1 MLNCKLKILAKYY
14 GSYYNFLIMKNP
26 DKEILSK
33 RLDIESK
40 IFFFEYKENPNGKFL
55 RIVEKS
61 SGKRNSIVVP
71 DSGLS
76 EFINVLEVIKNSR

>member
-1 MLNCKLKILAKYY
+1 
-14 GSYYNFLIMKNP
+14 MKNP

>member
-1 MLNCKLKILAKYY
+1 
-14 GSYYNFLIMKNP
+14 MKDI
-26 DKEILSK
+26 DKEILTK
-33 RLDIESK
+33 RLDVESK

-61 SGKRNSIVVP
+61 SGRRNAIVVP

-76 EFINVLEVIKNSR
+76 EFINVLESIKNSR